1 MGDKGF
7 WDADGNWVEKS
18 LVEGTLSEQQGNGS
32 KSQNSGSQE
41 PSREAVNGAGGTIVE
56 GTAAVAGLR
65 PETMK
70 VINGA
75 KPLVKDTEETKRLKE
90 NYQFFGPATAAYA
103 LFYAFCMYKNGS
115 GITFPFFVASS
126 LLYIYYSLKKLE
138 LTLKRGSAFYM
149 VSGML
154 LAIATFC
161 TDDAR
166 IIALNKTGIFLLMI
180 SFLIT
185 QFCDVSKWGLG
196 KFAVTIPSVILTS
209 LEELARPIA
218 DMAGF
223 TKKNQ
228 SEGTR
233 RMIYVLLG
241 LLLTIPLFLIVA
253 ALLSSADALFRQIT
267 DAVLGFINFGNV
279 FGVFFRV
286 VFWYFATYM
295 LMARLC
301 KKSIREEV
309 KDHRHGEPILAITV
323 TAMLSLMYLV
333 FSGIQIFGLFLGRL
347 QLPEGYT
354 YATYARE
361 GFFQLLAVS
370 ILNLVIVLFCMAFFR
385 ESKLLKAVLT
395 VMSLCTFIM
404 IASSAMRMILYISTY
419 DLTFLR
425 ILVLWAL
432 MVLFLLFLGVVIQI
446 FKKDFP
452 LFRFGMIVVTIC
464 YIGLAFSHPD
474 YIVAKYNLEYSVKQ
488 PVDEKYLSELSA
500 DAAPVILPYLKAKGY
515 DVSLILEDSAEKH
528 ENGERNWK
536 MDEYWMTEY
545 GAKGA
550 SGSWWHRYLR
560 MLQQEYGQQG
570 IRSFNLSRYFA
581 LEEAAK

>member
-32 KSQNSGSQE
+32 KSQNPGAQE
-41 PSREAVNGAGGTIVE
+41 PSREAANGAGGTIVE

-126 LLYIYYSLKKLE
+126 LLYIYYSMKKLE
-138 LTLKRGSAFYM
+138 LTLKSGSAFYM
-149 VSGML
+149 VSVML
-154 LAIATFC
+154 LAVATFC
-161 TDDAR
+161 MDDAR
-166 IIALNKTGIFLLMI
+166 IIALNKTGIFLLLI

-196 KFAVTIPSVILTS
+196 KFAATIPSVILTS
-209 LEELARPIA
+209 LEELARPVA

-323 TAMLSLMYLV
+323 TSMLSLMYLV

-347 QLPEGYT
+347 QLPDGYT

-432 MVLFLLFLGVVIQI
+432 AVLFLLFLGVVIQI

-452 LFRFGMIVVTIC
+452 LFRYGMVVVTIF

-474 YIVAKYNLEYSVKQ
+474 YLVAKYNLEYSIKQ

-500 DAAPVILPYLKAKGY
+500 DAAPVILPYLKEQGY
-515 DVSLILEDSAEKH
+515 DISLILGDSVGKH
-528 ENGERNWK
+528 VGGETNRK
-536 MDEYWMTEY
+536 KDAYWLRERDQKTAD
-545 GAKGA
+545 GK
-550 SGSWWHRYLR
+550 WWHRYLDK
-560 MLQQEYGQQG
+560 LQQEYQEQS
-570 IRSFNLSRYFA
+570 IRSFNLSRYRA
-581 LEEAAK
+581 VREASK

>member
-1 MGDKGF
+1 M
-7 WDADGNWVEKS
+7 
-18 LVEGTLSEQQGNGS
+18 
-32 KSQNSGSQE
+32 
-41 PSREAVNGAGGTIVE
+41 AVNNMDIE
-56 GTAAVAGLR
+56 KNENIL
-65 PETMK
+65 EDKK
-70 VINGA
+70 VDNENENIQ
-75 KPLVKDTEETKRLKE
+75 EETENKKE
-90 NYQFFGPATAAYA
+90 RTSLIRFPLAKIKNIIKLDNDIKLCQKDVYTVIGKVTEMFLQELSQGAYA
-103 LFYAFCMYKNGS
+103 VCKSCKRKTIN
-115 GITFPFFVASS
+115 
-126 LLYIYYSLKKLE
+126 LE
-138 LTLKRGSAFYM
+138 DINSAIKM
-149 VSGML
+149 DS
-154 LAIATFC
+154 
-161 TDDAR
+161 
-166 IIALNKTGIFLLMI
+166 II
-180 SFLIT
+180 
-185 QFCDVSKWGLG
+185 
-196 KFAVTIPSVILTS
+196 
-209 LEELARPIA
+209 
-218 DMAGF
+218 
-223 TKKNQ
+223 
-228 SEGTR
+228 
-233 RMIYVLLG
+233 
-241 LLLTIPLFLIVA
+241 
-253 ALLSSADALFRQIT
+253 
-267 DAVLGFINFGNV
+267 GFINFGNV
-279 FGVFFRV
+279 FGVFFRI

-295 LMARLC
+295 LVARLC

-333 FSGIQIFGLFLGRL
+333 FSGIQIYGLFLGRL

-361 GFFQLLAVS
+361 GFFPLLAVS
-370 ILNLVIVLFCMAFFR
+370 IFNLVIVLFCMAFFR

-404 IASSAMRMILYISTY
+404 IASSAMRMILYVSTY

-515 DVSLILEDSAEKH
+515 DVSLILEDSVEKH

-536 MDEYWMTEY
+536 MEEYWMTKRS
-545 GAKGA
+545 AKGD

-581 LEEAAK
+581 LKEAAK

>member
-32 KSQNSGSQE
+32 KSQNPGAQE
-41 PSREAVNGAGGTIVE
+41 PSREAANGAGGTIVE

-126 LLYIYYSLKKLE
+126 LLYFYYSLKKLGI
-138 LTLKRGSAFYM
+138 TLKSGSAFSM
-149 VSGML
+149 VSVML

-185 QFCDVSKWGLG
+185 QFCDVSHWGLG
-196 KFAVTIPSVILTS
+196 KFAATIPSVILTS

-223 TKKNQ
+223 TKKDQ
-228 SEGTR
+228 PEGTR

-267 DAVLGFINFGNV
+267 DTVVCFINFGNV
-279 FGVFFRV
+279 FGVIFRV

-295 LMARLC
+295 LVARLC

-323 TAMLSLMYLV
+323 TSMLSLMYLV

-385 ESKLLKAVLT
+385 ESKVLKAVLT

-404 IASSAMRMILYISTY
+404 IASSAMRMILYVSTY

-432 MVLFLLFLGVVIQI
+432 AVLFLLFLGVVIQI
-446 FKKDFP
+446 FKKDYP
-452 LFRFGMIVVTIC
+452 LFRYGMVVVTVF

-488 PVDEKYLSELSA
+488 PLDEKYLSELSA
-500 DAAPVILPYLKAKGY
+500 DAAPVLLPYLKEQGY
-515 DVSLILEDSAEKH
+515 DLSLIAEDSKAKH
-528 ENGERNWK
+528 VGGEENRK
-536 MDEYWMTEY
+536 KDEYWLRERDQKTAN
-545 GAKGA
+545 GK
-550 SGSWWHRYLR
+550 WWYRYLEK
-560 MLQQEYGQQG
+560 LQQEYGQQS
-570 IRSFNLSRYFA
+570 IRSFNLSRYLAFK
-581 LEEAAK
+581 EAAK